1 MTTDL
6 LGNPVSYGDRGA
18 VAALDAAADKLLAYR
33 ADPFAEVEAILAAHP
48 RFALAHCF
56 RAGLIATATDRTLD
70 GEMAKSLDA
79 ARALVWDANPRER
92 GHIAA
97 LAAWASGDWAGAVE
111 LWGRILHDHPRDT
124 MALQFAH
131 VGDFFNGS
139 SAMLRDR
146 VAGVLPAFAGDVPRA
161 GFVRGMYAFGLEETG
176 DYETAE
182 RVGRASVAANPQDA
196 WAVHAVAH
204 ALEMRGRAA
213 EGIDWL
219 ASTESG
225 WAPDNMFAYH
235 NWWHLA
241 LCRLDR
247 EEIPQVLALYDTRIR
262 PADSDVV
269 LELIDATAMLWRL
282 HARGVDVGNRFEQVA
297 ARWAVRIEHGF
308 YAFNDAHAAMAFVG
322 AGRLDLAR
330 RQVATLRAAISGAG
344 VNAGMSADAGLA
356 LAEGFLAFGEERYA
370 ACVEHLVD
378 MRARAARFGGSHAQ
392 RDVVSWTLVEAALRA
407 GQTGAARYFA
417 AQRLAAKPQSPLNR
431 AWALRAG
438 EGIAAAA

>member
-6 LGNPVSYGDRGA
+6 LGNPVSYGDREA

-56 RAGLIATATDRTLD
+56 RAGLIATATDRALD
-70 GEMAKSLDA
+70 GELAKSLEA

-97 LAAWASGDWAGAVE
+97 LAAWAGGDWAGAVE

-146 VAGVLPAFAGDVPRA
+146 VAGVLPAFEGAVPRA

-176 DYETAE
+176 DYEAAE
-182 RVGRASVAANPQDA
+182 RIGRASVAANPQDA

-204 ALEMRGRAA
+204 ALEMRGRADD
-213 EGIDWL
+213 GIDWL
-219 ASTESG
+219 TSTESG

-247 EEIPQVLALYDTRIR
+247 EEIALVLDLYDRRIR

-269 LELIDATAMLWRL
+269 LELVDATAMLWRL
-282 HARGVDVGNRFEQVA
+282 HAVGIPVGDRFAPVAQRWA
-297 ARWAVRIEHGF
+297 ARVDHGF
-308 YAFNDAHAAMAFVG
+308 YAFNDAHATMAFVG

-330 RQVATLRAAISGAG
+330 RQIATLR
-344 VNAGMSADAGLA
+344 NACRGDASNADMSAASGLA
-356 LAEGFLAFGEERYA
+356 LAEGFLAFGEGRYA
-370 ACVEHLVD
+370 ACVEHLVE

-407 GQTGAARYFA
+407 GQTGAAQFFA

-431 AWALRAG
+431 AWARRAAG
-438 EGIAAAA
+438 GVAAAA